1 MASCLTM
8 AAMSFS
14 CITFD
19 QDFSPAE
26 DKVHDYPV
34 KVNAVQETMTRISAD
49 GNALSW
55 DEEDQIQIAA
65 VMPGIEV
72 SDTAATS
79 VLTRFRSIDSDP
91 AKASFTGFVSLLSE
105 PDTCYFT
112 YPVGE
117 ALKVDPVAETIIT
130 NYTSQDG
137 SHKPF
142 LYGKS
147 EYDKEG
153 MDVVMKHVGAVLE
166 LTVTTPGVTK
176 VSFIGNKIEY
186 LSPIVINTETES
198 IGLPTDAVRQ
208 ITVDVQQSGKTYLF
222 VPPLKFEKG
231 FTLVCSNDDG
241 KRYFMKS
248 YTDGASAG
256 YDFSSKRGARIP
268 IAIEG
273 EFKEFAVTASDF
285 NIEHKKNASGLLT
298 GTKVTFKMSKAGT
311 SNKLIEGWGATLAD
325 KSGNVVRTY
334 SSTGAI
340 TGNVYEMN
348 IPEGDNHIFLDAG
361 EYTLTPYYIMHGNRV
376 TFDGA
381 SLPKKEIGDPGI
393 VLTIGGATSYDKYID
408 GNSSTDPNTHTN
420 TLLEGLTVST
430 NVAEEVI
437 KEYSASLV
445 GNDGKAVTI
454 GTPSPAVK
462 NSNNVRTYG
471 DKTCS
476 TFQAYTM
483 AVSFKVGHIAKTV
496 SRVFHI
502 TGLPYEADF
511 SKKHPEEMTP
521 SWDMIGTSYKDN
533 RVVYNTNGASG
544 LRSPVFHVPDNGLV
558 VNTACDCMHNY
569 TTGLFKKTAKDMYI
583 SPCPSSQGS
592 APTSGTV
599 LSITTD
605 YYDDV
610 TSASS
615 FKSKNK
621 YLSCSS
627 AFTLSKD
634 KPCLVYTFNITNS
647 YITGNIV
654 VSFKHKIEYSK

>member
-1 MASCLTM
+1 MAYCLTM

-49 GNALSW
+49 GNVLSW

-105 PDTCYFT
+105 PHTCYFT
-112 YPVGE
+112 YPVSE

-248 YTDGASAG
+248 YTDGTSAG

-273 EFKEFAVTASDF
+273 EFKEFAVTASDL

-340 TGNVYEMN
+340 AGDVYEMN

-393 VLTIGGATSYDKYID
+393 VLTIGGATSYDKYTD

-420 TLLEGLTVST
+420 TLLEGLSVTT
-430 NVAEEVI
+430 NVAADIIEA
-437 KEYSASLV
+437 YAAGLV
-445 GNDGKAVTI
+445 GSDGTAVTI
-454 GTPSPAVK
+454 GSPSWSVQSSSNVK
-462 NSNNVRTYG
+462 AYG
-471 DKTCS
+471 NKTCS
-476 TFQAYTM
+476 KKQSYTM
-483 AVSFKVGHIAKTV
+483 SVNFMVGHIPMND

-502 TGLPYEADF
+502 TGLPYEVNFSSDDNSWAKLGIAEHSDSRITFKGLGEWSTKDGAIVSPAFYLPDNSLNVKTSVDACYKGERYVYIEPVAADCQTITMGQ
-511 SKKHPEEMTP
+511 SSVKINEPEKN
-521 SWDMIGTSYKDN
+521 WLGIYKDLSS
-533 RVVYNTNGASG
+533 RGY
-544 LRSPVFHVPDNGLV
+544 
-558 VNTACDCMHNY
+558 VNCS
-569 TTGLFKKTAKDMYI
+569 TT
-583 SPCPSSQGS
+583 
-592 APTSGTV
+592 
-599 LSITTD
+599 
-605 YYDDV
+605 
-610 TSASS
+610 
-615 FKSKNK
+615 
-621 YLSCSS
+621 
-627 AFTLSKD
+627 FTLND
-634 KPCLVYTFNITNS
+634 KKPSLIYASNAQAGYNLAI
-647 YITGNIV
+647 Y
-654 VSFKHKIEYSK
+654 KIKIQYANQ

>member
-49 GNALSW
+49 GKVLSW

-147 EYDKEG
+147 KYDKEG

-186 LSPIVINTETES
+186 LSPIVINTEKES
-198 IGLPTDAVRQ
+198 IGLPSEAVRQ

-248 YTDGASAG
+248 YTDGVSSG
-256 YDFSSKRGARIP
+256 YDFSDKRGARIP
-268 IAIEG
+268 ITIEG
-273 EFKEFAVTASDF
+273 EFKEFAVTASDL
-285 NIEHKKNASGLLT
+285 NIVHATDSNGLLT

-311 SNKLIEGWGATLAD
+311 SNKIIEGWGATLAD

-340 TGNVYEMN
+340 TGDVYEMN

-376 TFDGA
+376 TFDA
-381 SLPKKEIGDPGI
+381 ANLPKREIDDPDI

-445 GNDGKAVTI
+445 GNDGNT
-454 GTPSPAVK
+454 VK
-462 NSNNVRTYG
+462 IDSLSWSVQNSSNVKVNVKDYE
-471 DKTCS
+471 DKTCA

-483 AVSFKVGHIAKTV
+483 SVSYKVGHITKTA

-502 TGLPYEADF
+502 TGLPYRINF
-511 SKKHPEEMTP
+511 KNGEEG
-521 SWDMIGTSYKDN
+521 WYKLGNAEYSDN
-533 RVVYNTNGASG
+533 RIFFKSAIFSEKQSAV
-544 LRSPVFHVPDNGLV
+544 RSPKFYLPQTLNVMTYADASCKRSGEILYVASCNSEA
-558 VNTACDCMHNY
+558 NS
-569 TTGLFKKTAKDMYI
+569 I
-583 SPCPSSQGS
+583 SYGS
-592 APTSGTV
+592 AEI
-599 LSITTD
+599 SINKN
-605 YYDDV
+605 
-610 TSASS
+610 SS
-615 FKSKNK
+615 FKESKLQKASATNQ
-621 YLSCSS
+621 LTSS
-627 AFTLSKD
+627 STALMFAVTT
-634 KPCLVYTFNITNS
+634 PAS
-647 YITGNIV
+647 YGIAL
-654 VSFKHKIEYSK
+654 FKVEILYN

>member
-1 MASCLTM
+1 MRLNNTYKVVLRMAYCLIM

-19 QDFSPAE
+19 HDFSPAE

-49 GNALSW
+49 GNELSW
-55 DEEDQIQIAA
+55 EEEDQIRIAA

-105 PDTCYFT
+105 PHTCYFT

-147 EYDKEG
+147 GYDKEG

-176 VSFIGNKIEY
+176 VSFIGNKIEC
-186 LSPIVINTETES
+186 LSPIVINTENES
-198 IGLPTDAVRQ
+198 IGLPSEAVRQ

-231 FTLVCSNDDG
+231 FTLVCSNDEG
-241 KRYFMKS
+241 SRYFMKS
-248 YTDGASAG
+248 YTDGTSAG

-273 EFKEFAVTASDF
+273 EFKEFAVTASDL
-285 NIEHKKNASGLLT
+285 NIVHAKNSNGLLT
-298 GTKVTFKMSKAGT
+298 GTKATFKMSKAGT

-340 TGNVYEMN
+340 TGDVYEMN

-361 EYTLTPYYIMHGNRV
+361 EYMLTPYYIMHGNRV

-393 VLTIGGATSYDKYID
+393 VLTISGATSYDKYID

-420 TLLEGLTVST
+420 TLLEGLSVTT
-430 NVAEEVI
+430 NVAADIIEA
-437 KEYSASLV
+437 YSAGLV
-445 GNDGKAVTI
+445 GSDGKAVTI
-454 GTPSPAVK
+454 GSPSWSVQSSSNVK
-462 NSNNVRTYG
+462 AYG
-471 DKTCS
+471 DKTCA

-483 AVSFKVGHIAKTV
+483 SVSFKVGHITKTT
-496 SRVFHI
+496 SKIFHI
-502 TGLPYEADF
+502 TGLPYKIDF
-511 SKKHPEEMTP
+511 SKGDDS
-521 SWDMIGTSYKDN
+521 SWKKFANAQYSDN
-533 RVVYNTNGASG
+533 RI
-544 LRSPVFHVPDNGLV
+544 F
-558 VNTACDCMHNY
+558 
-569 TTGLFKKTAKDMYI
+569 FKSAAI
-583 SPCPSSQGS
+583 SE
-592 APTSGTV
+592 
-599 LSITTD
+599 
-605 YYDDV
+605 V
-610 TSASS
+610 TSAIRSPK
-615 FKSKNK
+615 FYLPKNIDVLPYADASIK
-621 YLSCSS
+621 GNLYTRKVYV
-627 AFTLSKD
+627 A
-634 KPCLVYTFNITNS
+634 PCALNVSNI
-647 YITGNIV
+647 ITGTAEI
-654 VSFKHKIEYSK
+654 SIHKGGFGAKGLQKSSKVITLTNDTPALMFAAKTPLSYGIAIYKAEILYN

>member
-49 GNALSW
+49 GNVLSW

-105 PDTCYFT
+105 PHTCYFT
-112 YPVGE
+112 YPVSE

-147 EYDKEG
+147 GYDKEG

-176 VSFIGNKIEY
+176 VSFIGNKIEC
-186 LSPIVINTETES
+186 LSPIVINTDTES

-208 ITVDVQQSGKTYLF
+208 LTVDVQKSGKTYLF

-241 KRYFMKS
+241 SRYFMKS
-248 YTDGASAG
+248 YTDGTSAG
-256 YDFSSKRGARIP
+256 YDFSFKRGARIP

-273 EFKEFAVTASDF
+273 EFKEFAVTASDL

-311 SNKLIEGWGATLAD
+311 SNKLIESWGATLAD

-340 TGNVYEMN
+340 AGDVYEMN
-348 IPEGDNHIFLDAG
+348 IPAGDNHIFLDAG

-381 SLPKKEIGDPGI
+381 SLPKKEIGDPDI

-420 TLLEGLTVST
+420 TLLEGLSVTT
-430 NVAEEVI
+430 NVAADIIEA
-437 KEYSASLV
+437 YAAGLV
-445 GNDGKAVTI
+445 GSDGTAVTI
-454 GTPSPAVK
+454 GSPSWSVQSSSNVK
-462 NSNNVRTYG
+462 AYG
-471 DKTCS
+471 NKTCS

-483 AVSFKVGHIAKTV
+483 SVSFKVGHITIKG
-496 SRVFHI
+496 SKEFYI
-502 TGLPYEADF
+502 TGLPIDVSFASGNPTEWTPAWKFIGTVKFSNPRVQFTGDGALRTPVFYTPKGSEIKVKTGIDACLAAVTESRRRVYIKACSKTESSADF
-511 SKKHPEEMTP
+511 SGSYIVAHY
-521 SWDMIGTSYKDN
+521 DTSHASNGYKDCSDTFTLTAEKPSMLYSKEQPLA
-533 RVVYNTNGASG
+533 YNT
-544 LRSPVFHVPDNGLV
+544 
-558 VNTACDCMHNY
+558 
-569 TTGLFKKTAKDMYI
+569 
-583 SPCPSSQGS
+583 
-592 APTSGTV
+592 
-599 LSITTD
+599 SI
-605 YYDDV
+605 Y
-610 TSASS
+610 
-615 FKSKNK
+615 
-621 YLSCSS
+621 
-627 AFTLSKD
+627 
-634 KPCLVYTFNITNS
+634 
-647 YITGNIV
+647 
-654 VSFKHKIEYSK
+654 KIRIFYSE